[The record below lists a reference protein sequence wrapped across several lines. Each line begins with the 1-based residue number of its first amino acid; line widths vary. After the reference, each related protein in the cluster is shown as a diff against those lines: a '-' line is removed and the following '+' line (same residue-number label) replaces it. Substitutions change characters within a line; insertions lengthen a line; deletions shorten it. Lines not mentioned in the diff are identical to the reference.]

1 MDLTC
6 SYSNALAPWLLP
18 SRVIKCKIS
27 VDLLLFSWL
36 QSYSCRNLWMLL
48 DLSISSLHVFSIIL
62 FQQLSNEKKLVDWVF
77 EGITLPSSVGIII
90 SHSSD
95 PYETTTMLWQSLMSG
110 YPVIPIWKNMN
121 NISQLWIQT
130 PSSLRI
136 NGFQPPQ
143 HDLLDDSLRIFWK
156 VCTRKADL
164 MHSTCLG
171 LLWFLCFSVVVGMLL
186 I

>member
-143 HDLLDDSLRIFWK
+143 HDFLDDSLRIFWK